1 MMNLVK
7 VRVDITDQF
16 SLTEV
21 EIETEFGNK
30 VGSRHIVLF
39 VRWVDKKVLWFDL
52 MDGC

>member
-1 MMNLVK
+1 MAGLAETMTNLF
-7 VRVDITDQF
+7 RA
-16 SLTEV
+16 EV

-39 VRWVDKKVLWFDL
+39 VRWVDKKVLFDL